1 MMDEKRLI
9 VLCATLIAV
18 ASLWVLNVDAETIVT
33 ATIAGL
39 FGVAV
44 GKGM

>member
-1 MMDEKRLI
+1 MDNKNLI

-18 ASLWVLNVDAETIVT
+18 ASLWVLGASAETVVT
-33 ATIAGL
+33 ATISGL